1 MRKGFTAPGSGSVGV
16 AIPVVNHA
24 PRPRLEDMATVTA
37 TDPGE
42 DHSITP
48 ELSSAAP
55 ATGNYPPPA
64 RMVDRYFIV
73 KSLTVEDL
81 ELSKQSG
88 IWATQSHNEAAMN
101 QAFEVSIYLY
111 TVQQ

>member
-24 PRPRLEDMATVTA
+24 PRPRLEDMATATA

-101 QAFEVSIYLY
+101 QAFEVTIYLY